1 MPTVGSWVQPWSLG
15 AIALVGWAL
24 ERRRL
29 MELVGLLGLDSLK
42 RRRIAAP
49 R

>member
-1 MPTVGSWVQPWSLG
+1 MVALG
-15 AIALVGWAL
+15 AVALVGWAL
-24 ERRRL
+24 ERRHL